1 MRLFLLLAA
10 TSLSF
15 AADVPTKADAAKPE
29 AKAEAPAG
37 KRASVAQ
44 RAPLLPAEVEG
55 VAKEDL
61 AKVKAALLKAFQD
74 ESVKAARER
83 LAEVRARLE
92 FATGAEKKDIAADAR
107 RATDE
112 IRSATIAAI
121 RKGDE
126 SIKLET
132 LEKVMDAI
140 EDKRAK
146 ALDGAK
152 KGKKAAAPADKA
164 VAPAAEAA
172 KK

>member
-1 MRLFLLLAA
+1 MSHLVLLLAA
-10 TSLSF
+10 ASLTF
-15 AADVPTKADAAKPE
+15 AADTKPD

-44 RAPLLPAEVEG
+44 RTPLMPTEVEG
-55 VAKEDL
+55 VSKEDL
-61 AKVKAALLKAFQD
+61 AKIKAAALKAYQD

-92 FATGAEKKDIAADAR
+92 FATGAEKKDMVADVR

-126 SIKLET
+126 SIKLEV
-132 LEKVMDAI
+132 LEKVMDAT
-140 EDKRAK
+140 EEKRAK
-146 ALDGAK
+146 ALEGMK
-152 KGKKAAAPADKA
+152 KGKKSDKAAPAEKAAAPT
-164 VAPAAEAA
+164 AEAA

>member
-1 MRLFLLLAA
+1 MPLFLLIAA

-15 AADVPTKADAAKPE
+15 AADVPAKADGAKPD

-37 KRASVAQ
+37 KRGALQ

-55 VAKEDL
+55 VSKEDL
-61 AKVKAALLKAFQD
+61 ANIKTALLKAFQD

-83 LAEVRARLE
+83 LTEVRARLE
-92 FATGAEKKDIAADAR
+92 FATGAEKKDIAADVR

-126 SIKLET
+126 SIKLES

-140 EDKRAK
+140 EEKRAK

-152 KGKKAAAPADKA
+152 KGKKASPT
-164 VAPAAEAA
+164 AAEAA